1 MQQPALPN
9 GETVKQPKHTG
20 TIISCVVLS
29 VVWTTLTSMFMP
41 NMPFILRSYKD
52 HVSFHCT
59 YHP

>member
-29 VVWTTLTSMFMP
+29 VVWTTLTSMY
-41 NMPFILRSYKD
+41 MPFILRSYKD
-52 HVSFHCT
+52 HVSLRCT
-59 YHP
+59 SHP

>member
-9 GETVKQPKHTG
+9 GETVKQPKHAG

-29 VVWTTLTSMFMP
+29 MVWTTLTSMFMP

-52 HVSFHCT
+52 HVSSPFT
-59 YHP
+59 SHP